1 MSKLW
6 TGALAGF
13 FVAMAF
19 GTANAA
25 CTATGYMRDSIDLT
39 AALIDPGTVDGQV
52 VDATGC
58 DIGVYYSPGQ
68 TGAVRNGTN
77 IFGARYYGVLMNG
90 AESQRCRKRHP
101 RHRAGAFRGRQLR
114 LRHRVRSGFSAS
126 LGRPHSRQ
134 HHL

>member
-58 DIGVYYSPGQ
+58 DIGVYYSP
-68 TGAVRNGTN
+68 R
-77 IFGARYYGVLMNG
+77 
-90 AESQRCRKRHP
+90 
-101 RHRAGAFRGRQLR
+101 
-114 LRHRVRSGFSAS
+114 
-126 LGRPHSRQ
+126 
-134 HHL
+134 